1 MSCPHFGTCG
11 GCTVWNLDDASY
23 IARKTDQLTTAL
35 RRAGFDD
42 VMLSSPSRTAP
53 GERRRMDL
61 AARRTNSGVVLGLHR
76 QRSKDIVDMTTCL
89 VLHPAL
95 VALLPPLRRVLV
107 RLQALRRDGSVITN
121 LLDSGPDVLLRTD
134 APLMLSD
141 RLALT
146 EFART
151 HALPR
156 ISWARGND
164 EPEPVIIL
172 QPPTTSLSG
181 VAVTPPAGA
190 FLQASA
196 SGEAAIIAAVLDAL
210 PTKGAIA
217 EFYAGCGSITF
228 AMARHARVSAWEGD
242 AASASA
248 LRHAANH
255 AGLAG
260 RIAVVQRDLTRQPL
274 QVKELAAFTAVVLDP
289 PFAGA
294 AAQAAQIAAAKVPV
308 VVYVSCNPATL
319 SRDARGL
326 RRAGYRLVATKPIDQ
341 FLWADELESVS
352 TFAIG

>member
-11 GCTVWNLDDASY
+11 GCTIWNLDDASY
-23 IARKTDQLTTAL
+23 IARKRDQLTTAL

-42 VMLSSPSRTAP
+42 VALSSPSRTAP

-61 AARRTNSGVVLGLHR
+61 ATRRTNSGVVLGLHR
-76 QRSKDIVDMTTCL
+76 QRSKDIVDLTTCL

-107 RLQALRRDGSVITN
+107 RLQALRRDASVIAN

-146 EFART
+146 DFARS

-210 PTKGAIA
+210 PA
-217 EFYAGCGSITF
+217 
-228 AMARHARVSAWEGD
+228 
-242 AASASA
+242 
-248 LRHAANH
+248 
-255 AGLAG
+255 
-260 RIAVVQRDLTRQPL
+260 
-274 QVKELAAFTAVVLDP
+274 
-289 PFAGA
+289 
-294 AAQAAQIAAAKVPV
+294 
-308 VVYVSCNPATL
+308 
-319 SRDARGL
+319 
-326 RRAGYRLVATKPIDQ
+326 
-341 FLWADELESVS
+341 
-352 TFAIG
+352 